1 MCNFAIFIITHNRPD
16 KQYTLKTLRDGG
28 YTGLLYLVADDE
40 DESVKQLILKN
51 PLEAVLTF
59 SKSKYESSSEVL
71 LQGVRAS
78 ALFARNACEDFAK
91 KLCLDAFAV
100 MDDDIVGLRY
110 RWLED
115 GKIRSLCVQS
125 GLDEVFELYASFIL
139 EHNIITTSFVH
150 VMFYV
155 GGANNLAER
164 ISNLRD
170 TYQIHIRN
178 AKHPVDWLSVINEDI
193 ITEIDSSKKG
203 NIWWSLP
210 FVVYDAQAMN
220 SNDGGNKEYYENVS
234 ATTRALLATVV
245 CPNCC
250 SVGYS
255 HGKIRILQNK
265 QASYPMIVS
274 SRYKK

>member
-1 MCNFAIFIITHNRPD
+1 MNFAIFIITHNRPD

-51 PLEAVLTF
+51 PLESVLIF
-59 SKSKYESSSEVL
+59 SKRKYEESSEVL
-71 LQGVRAS
+71 LSGIRAS

-100 MDDDIVGLRY
+100 MDDDITGLRY

-115 GKIRSLCVQS
+115 NKIRSLSVQR
-125 GLDEVFELYASFIL
+125 GLDDVFELYASFIL
-139 EHNIITTSFVH
+139 EHGIVTTSFAH

-155 GGANNLAER
+155 GGANNLDER

-178 AKHPVDWLSVINEDI
+178 ARHPIDWLAVINEDI
-193 ITEIDSSKKG
+193 ITEIDSSKTG

-210 FVVYDAQAMN
+210 FVVYDAEAMN
-220 SNDGGNKEYYENVS
+220 DGSGGNKEYYEKVS
-234 ATTRALLATVV
+234 AIKRALLATIV
-245 CPNCC
+245 CPSCC

-265 QASYPMIVS
+265 KASYPMIIS
-274 SRYKK
+274 GRYKK